1 LHCKQPMQPC
11 QPPNKCP
18 APKCPPKCS
27 PKCTPVSSC
36 CRVGFLGCCCCSAP
50 GVEASMCLQLRGSG
64 GCCLA
69 TTGDTGPTARRPQ
82 SLRLHAASSSGGGS
96 GCCCFF
102 LFLFCLLFSLFV
114 CTV

>member
-50 GVEASMCLQLRGSG
+50 GVEASMCLH
-64 GCCLA
+64 
-69 TTGDTGPTARRPQ
+69 
-82 SLRLHAASSSGGGS
+82 LRLHAASSSGGGS
-96 GCCCFF
+96 GCVGQQSVVWMGCCSKRTLSCCCFF